1 RQRSDRGRGRARPRA
16 GARRGRA
23 GVLRLRRLSRAL
35 HRDAAMRK
43 SEEATMT
50 GIDDETSPTLR
61 RAGIEL
67 VLAPRARDL
76 GGFTVRRALPA
87 AQRRMVGPFIF
98 WDQMGPAE
106 LPPGTGMDVRPHPHI
121 GLATLTYL
129 FEGEVLHRD
138 SLGNEIV
145 IRPGELNWMT
155 AGRGI
160 VHSERTPQ
168 ALRAHGSR
176 LFGIQSWVA
185 LTKEAEQGPPSFVH
199 HDADELPV
207 IERD

>member
-1 RQRSDRGRGRARPRA
+1 ARLGGGRRDRGVRQLADDGAARARSGRMAAMVARADRARQRSDRGRGRARPGA

-98 WDQMGPAE
+98 WDQ
-106 LPPGTGMDVRPHPHI
+106 
-121 GLATLTYL
+121 
-129 FEGEVLHRD
+129 
-138 SLGNEIV
+138 
-145 IRPGELNWMT
+145 
-155 AGRGI
+155 
-160 VHSERTPQ
+160 
-168 ALRAHGSR
+168 
-176 LFGIQSWVA
+176 
-185 LTKEAEQGPPSFVH
+185 
-199 HDADELPV
+199 
-207 IERD
+207 